1 MTSNSQSDSNC
12 MRLQKFLARAGVA
25 SRRKCEELIAEGRV
39 TVNGNIVREMGTTVD
54 PALDEV
60 AFDGVVQTIPE
71 ERVVIML
78 NKPTGY
84 LTAMEDA
91 REKTVA
97 ELVPVDQYPGLFPIG
112 RLDKDTTGLLLFTNN
127 GELGHELLHPSHH
140 VDKRYIATVEGRLS
154 KNDVTALEQG
164 VMLEDGMTSSAQ
176 CRLVAYDEKRNL
188 STVALTIHEGRKRQ
202 VRRMFKSVGHE
213 VKALCRDTFGP
224 LEIGNLA
231 IGEWRVLTEGEVNK
245 LAASSS
251 AFHRL

>member
-1 MTSNSQSDSNC
+1 MTSNSQSGSNC

-39 TVNGNIVREMGTTVD
+39 SVNGSVIREMGATVD

-60 AFDGVVQTIPE
+60 AFDGIVQTIPK

-78 NKPTGY
+78 NKPMGY

-112 RLDKDTTGLLLFTNN
+112 RLDKDTTGLLLFTND
-127 GELGHELLHPSHH
+127 GELGHQLLHPSHH

-154 KNDVTALEQG
+154 KNDIIAMEQG
-164 VMLEDGMTSSAQ
+164 VMLEDGMTAPAQ
-176 CRLVAYDEKRNL
+176 CRVVAYDEKRNL

-202 VRRMFKSVGHE
+202 VRRMLKSVGHE
-213 VKALCRDTFGP
+213 VKALHRDTFGP
-224 LEIGNLA
+224 LDIGDLA
-231 IGEWRVLTEGEVNK
+231 AGKWRVLTEDETNK
-245 LAASSS
+245 LTASSS
-251 AFHRL
+251 ALHHS